1 MDKKQ
6 YLKNK
11 SNNLNNIILF
21 VMFINIIMILVR
33 YFVGY
38 RTIVIVDII
47 FTSIIVIL
55 AIITKFFR
63 SSDQLLS
70 VVFKLNLIGLLASIV
85 LPAFEQLGTAKTV
98 IATIAYLISL
108 GIFLLLHYVWDKLY
122 NKNEHKFNRKD

>member
-1 MDKKQ
+1 MDKNQ

-11 SNNLNNIILF
+11 SKNLNNIILF

-47 FTSIIVIL
+47 FTSIIVFL
-55 AIITKFFR
+55 AIITKFFK

-70 VVFKLNLIGLLASIV
+70 VVFKLNLIGLLSSIV

-122 NKNEHKFNRKD
+122 NKSEHKFNRKD